1 MFPLMP
7 DDQEDNSSWDTWYLH
22 QDITYESIHAFY
34 ATADADEED
43 VILCEKGTVESEYD
57 DEFND
62 EEDQGKRYGMWIGT
76 IRATGM
82 V

>member
-57 DEFND
+57 GEFND
-62 EEDQGKRYGMWIGT
+62 GED
-76 IRATGM
+76 
-82 V
+82 

>member
-1 MFPLMP
+1 MS

-34 ATADADEED
+34 ATSDADEED
-43 VILCEKGTVESEYD
+43 VILHEKGTVESKYD

-62 EEDQGKRYGMWIGT
+62 GR

-82 V
+82 GCGLGQLGQHVWFNILM

>member
-1 MFPLMP
+1 M
-7 DDQEDNSSWDTWYLH
+7 H

-43 VILCEKGTVESEYD
+43 VILRQKGTVESEYD
-57 DEFND
+57 SEFND
-62 EEDQGKRYGMWIGT
+62 GEDLGNRYGYGMWIGT
-76 IRATGM
+76 IRAMGM

>member
-1 MFPLMP
+1 MP

-43 VILCEKGTVESEYD
+43 VIWREKGTVESEYD

-62 EEDQGKRYGMWIGT
+62 GEDLGNRYGMWIGT

>member
-1 MFPLMP
+1 MS
-7 DDQEDNSSWDTWYLH
+7 DDQEDNTSWDTWYLH
-22 QDITYESIHAFY
+22 QDITFESIRAFY

-43 VILCEKGTVESEYD
+43 IILHKKGTEESEHD
-57 DEFND
+57 NEFND
-62 EEDQGKRYGMWIGT
+62 GEDLGNRYGMWIGT